1 MPANKEEPDFDPSQG
16 ERLAPMTEAELAFD
30 DPGEYRIEL
39 DMQGTKCR
47 VCKHDQ
53 EEVINKHL
61 VERDLTLEQLAKVYG
76 VSSSSLSRHR
86 QECIAG
92 LIKKGR
98 EVLMQQKL
106 GRRLVKTLEKVDDV
120 YEIGME
126 LLKQTA
132 ADRQVGD
139 SLALMNKLEDNLR
152 LRGELAGELVGPN
165 GPAPAMAGAIG
176 GQLPAGGRVQLIVL
190 PQVYGKTPEQ
200 LAKLVEAKPLEIEGE
215 VIDDDEDGPE
225 EAKRA

>member
-1 MPANKEEPDFDPSQG
+1 MPANKEEPDFNPANG
-16 ERLAPMTEAELAFD
+16 ERLAPMTEVELAFE
-30 DPGEYRIEL
+30 DPGEYRIDL

-47 VCKHDQ
+47 VCKHLQ

-165 GPAPAMAGAIG
+165 GPMAPREGAIG
-176 GQLPAGGRVQLIVL
+176 PAGGRVQLIVL

-200 LAKLVEAKPLEIEGE
+200 LAKMVEAKPLEIEGE
-215 VIDDDEDGPE
+215 IVDDDEDGSNG
-225 EAKRA
+225 AK